1 MLVQGEQF
9 RWTPAMGTQGN
20 FPLQSFTRPFADDT
34 AGKNE
39 LIRSFAE
46 TLLFPR
52 ALRTIQLIPV
62 SQSTH

>member
-1 MLVQGEQF
+1 MLAQGEQF
-9 RWTPAMGTQGN
+9 RWTPAMGTQGH

-46 TLLFPR
+46 TLLFPE
-52 ALRTIQLIPV
+52 Q
-62 SQSTH
+62 